1 LRYETAE
8 AFRDALEARIDRQA
22 GDGAS
27 VARLR
32 KQVAF
37 ERLLRRLEQVA
48 PDGWLLKGG
57 FALELR
63 LAGRARAT
71 RDIDLDWQ
79 LDEEDAIEVLLDAAQ
94 LDLGDF
100 FEFALERAA
109 AAPDLGGRGQRW
121 RATARLAGRTFEQV
135 IVDVGFSTAALL
147 EPDRLR
153 APALLEFA
161 DLEPATI
168 PAAPL
173 EQHLA
178 EKVHAYTRRYGEDQP
193 SSRPKDLIDIVLIG
207 GIADFEAT
215 RARDAIG
222 RVFDARRTHRAPAAL
237 PAPPQGWATPYAR
250 LAEQVELPT
259 ELDTGHADAAALVDP
274 LLSGVT
280 AGSWDAS
287 RRCWRSER

>member
-8 AFRDALEARIDRQA
+8 AFRAALEIRIGRKA
-22 GDGAS
+22 SDGVT

-32 KQVAF
+32 KLVVF
-37 ERLLRRLEQVA
+37 ERFLRRLEQVA

-71 RDIDLDWQ
+71 KDIDLDWQ
-79 LDEEDAIEVLLDAAQ
+79 LDEEDAIELLLDAAQ

-109 AAPDLGGRGQRW
+109 TAPDLGGRGQRW

-135 IVDVGFSTAALL
+135 IVDLDFSIAAVLDP
-147 EPDRLR
+147 ERLR
-153 APALLEFA
+153 APGLLEFA
-161 DLEPATI
+161 DLEPATV
-168 PAAPL
+168 PAAAL

-178 EKVHAYTRRYGEDQP
+178 EKVHAYTRRYGQDQP
-193 SSRPKDLIDIVLIG
+193 SSRPKDLIDMVLIA
-207 GIADFEAT
+207 GIAGFEAT

-222 RVFDARRTHRAPAAL
+222 RVFDARGTHRAPTAL
-237 PAPPQGWATPYAR
+237 PAPPPGWAAPYAR
-250 LAEQVELPT
+250 LAKEVDLPDGLDAGHT
-259 ELDTGHADAAALVDP
+259 EATALVDP
-274 LLSGVT
+274 LLSGAV
-280 AGSWDAS
+280 AGCWDAGA
-287 RRCWRSER
+287 RRWRARR